1 VAASSNPH
9 LIQLI
14 TTVDRDIRANQK
26 VIHELHHT
34 NECLLIKF
42 SEDVKELFAN
52 APTPTITKVQHT
64 TGQQTRPESS
74 TRNLQEPTLQRN
86 DGGTPR
92 STQTM
97 RLSSLSHTTDFIT
110 CSHIYCLFI
119 IATAP
124 QLFIHGLLSFVYIQ
138 TAAQTSSDLA
148 GPSHTE
154 TATVQVEQPAD
165 ATQPIAGPGTF

>member
-1 VAASSNPH
+1 MQHTAVPASFQLPQLSDLLRGVLDNVAASSNPH
-9 LIQLI
+9 FIQLI

-26 VIHELHHT
+26 VIHELHHA

-52 APTPTITKVQHT
+52 APTPTITNVQHQ

-74 TRNLQEPTLQRN
+74 THNLQEPTLQRN

-110 CSHIYCLFI
+110 CSHIYCLF
-119 IATAP
+119 AYYRYCST
-124 QLFIHGLLSFVYIQ
+124 
-138 TAAQTSSDLA
+138 TT
-148 GPSHTE
+148 HTR
-154 TATVQVEQPAD
+154 TTLICIYSNCS
-165 ATQPIAGPGTF
+165 TNIFRFG